1 MWKYTGM
8 LIYSGDLRH
17 DFREDIRQDVD
28 GVCLGFRRGG
38 SRQQNFEEGYHVLG
52 EIRENG
58 LEQDLHRRVGNVC
71 LWLSTNQ
78 IQVLQNQPIKYM
90 DYKTTNQTQLRTETT
105 NQSQL
110 SQKQLIKHK
119 FTCTC
124 NLYCDRQSLCWI

>member
-1 MWKYTGM
+1 MWQYTCM
-8 LIYSGDLRH
+8 LIYCGDLRH
-17 DFREDIRQDVD
+17 DFWEDIRQDVD

-38 SRQQNFEEGYHVLG
+38 SGQQNFEEGYHVLG

-90 DYKTTNQTQLRTETT
+90 DYKNNQSNKTQNWDNQSITIIIETTNQTQV
-105 NQSQL
+105 
-110 SQKQLIKHK
+110 
-119 FTCTC
+119 
-124 NLYCDRQSLCWI
+124 YMYM

>member
-1 MWKYTGM
+1 MWQYTCM

-78 IQVLQNQPIKYM
+78 IQVLQNKPIKYI
-90 DYKTTNQTQLRTETT
+90 DYKNNQSNTTQNWDNQSITIIIETTNQTQV
-105 NQSQL
+105 
-110 SQKQLIKHK
+110 
-119 FTCTC
+119 
-124 NLYCDRQSLCWI
+124 YMYM